1 MNNRSIEVKNDFDE
15 KVSEF
20 LIYLI
25 KNGGPEPH
33 QYNEFTSIVNNIS
46 SDNVDEFRE
55 IIKTILNENTLI
67 GHGFIK
73 PFGYPGDFFLIDKI
87 YRRDINEDPFYKKWD
102 LFFQN
107 QPGAN
112 AVRNRKDFFIE
123 YCKTLIFKKDNPR
136 VLILG
141 SGPASDVYEFMNNYS
156 GSNRISFDLIDF
168 DQSAIDF
175 SMKKNEKFNGQ
186 ISYIKINAL
195 RFNSFKLYDLIW
207 SAGLFDYFKDK
218 HFTFLIRKYINCLT
232 EDGEM
237 VISNF
242 STKNPTKRLMEVLS
256 DWYLNL
262 RTESDLYRIAS
273 DANIDKEMVSVDK
286 EPLGIN
292 LFLKIRKNKDGSDS
306 K

>member
-1 MNNRSIEVKNDFDE
+1 MKAPAKPENILDDTILEYLN
-15 KVSEF
+15 
-20 LIYLI
+20 YLI

-33 QYNEFTSIVNNIS
+33 DYEKFTSIVNNLKPESIE
-46 SDNVDEFRE
+46 DFRGK
-55 IIKTILNENTLI
+55 IITILNENTLI
-67 GHGFIK
+67 GHGYVK
-73 PFGYPGDFFLIDKI
+73 PYGYPGDFTLIDKI
-87 YRRDINEDPFYKKWD
+87 YQFDVNMDSNYRNWD

-112 AVRNRKDFFIE
+112 AVRNRKDYFLE
-123 YCKTLIFKKDNPR
+123 YCKKLIGKKSGSN

-141 SGPASDVYEFMNNYS
+141 SGPASDVHEFLTNNPVNN
-156 GSNRISFDLIDF
+156 GIKFDLIDF

-175 SMKKNEKFNGQ
+175 SMEKNKHFNGR
-186 ISYIKINAL
+186 ISYNKINAL
-195 RFNSFKLYDLIW
+195 RYNSFKLYDLIW

-232 EDGEM
+232 DDGEM

-242 STKNPTKRLMEVLS
+242 STRNPTKRLMEVLS

-262 RTESDLYRIAS
+262 RTESDLFRIAS
-273 DANIDKEMVSVDK
+273 DAGIDKELVSVEK

-292 LFLKIRKNKDGSDS
+292 LFLKIRKN
-306 K
+306 

>member
-1 MNNRSIEVKNDFDE
+1 MPSMSTKPLVLQNNLDE
-15 KVSEF
+15 KILEF
-20 LIYLI
+20 LEYLVV
-25 KNGGPEPH
+25 NGGPEI
-33 QYNEFTSIVNNIS
+33 QDYEKFTSIVNKLKT
-46 SDNVDEFRE
+46 DEVENFRE
-55 IIKTILNENTLI
+55 GIKTILNENTLI

-73 PFGYPGDFFLIDKI
+73 PYGYPGDFTLIDKI
-87 YRRDINEDPFYKKWD
+87 YRHDVNQDKRYKNWD

-112 AVRNRKDFFIE
+112 AVRNRKHFFVE
-123 YCKTLIFKKDNPR
+123 YCKNLSAKKENAK

-141 SGPASDVYEFMNNYS
+141 SGPASDVHEFLMNYS
-156 GSNRISFDLIDF
+156 GGNNMSIDLIDF

-175 SMKKNEKFNGQ
+175 SREKNKTFNGQ
-186 ISYIKINAL
+186 ITYNKINAL
-195 RFNSFKLYDLIW
+195 RYNSYKLYDLIW

-218 HFTFLIRKYINCLT
+218 HFTFLIRKYINCLV

-273 DANIDKEMVSVDK
+273 DANVDKELVSVEK

-292 LFLKIRKNKDGSDS
+292 LFLKIKKNVLSS
-306 K
+306 